1 MENQYLDS
9 NIDRE
14 VTQFSAY
21 GGFWRRFVAVLIDG
35 LLLGVVNSIL
45 QSISGV
51 GSKIKD
57 IIGDDP
63 SDLDISAIMSVA
75 GPMWALGFAIQL
87 CYYAYF
93 ESSAQQAT
101 LGKQAM
107 GLIVTDLNGNRI
119 SFGTAA
125 VRFLS
130 KILSGLIMGIGFLMQ
145 PFTARKQAL
154 HDMIAGTLVY
164 KK

>member
-21 GGFWRRFVAVLIDG
+21 GSFLRRFAAVVIDSI
-35 LLLGVVNSIL
+35 LLGIVNTIL

-51 GSKIKD
+51 GSRMQEVIA
-57 IIGDDP
+57 DDP
-63 SDLDISAIMSVA
+63 ADISGILSVA
-75 GPMWALGFAIQL
+75 GPIWGLGFAIQL
-87 CYYAYF
+87 VYYAYF
-93 ESSAQQAT
+93 ESSERQAT

-107 GLIVTDLNGNRI
+107 GLVVTDLNGNRI

-130 KILSGLIMGIGFLMQ
+130 KILSGIIIGIGYFMQ
-145 PFTARKQAL
+145 PFTERKQAL

>member
-14 VTQFSAY
+14 VTQYSAY
-21 GGFWRRFVAVLIDG
+21 GSFLRRFAAALIDG
-35 LLLGVVNSIL
+35 ILLAVVNSIL
-45 QSISGV
+45 QSITGV
-51 GSKIKD
+51 APRLKEVMA
-57 IIGDDP
+57 DDP
-63 SDLDISAIMSVA
+63 TDYSGMMSVA
-75 GPMWALGFAIQL
+75 GPIWAFGFAVQL
-87 CYYAYF
+87 VYYAYF
-93 ESSAQQAT
+93 ESSERQAT

-107 GLIVTDLNGNRI
+107 GLVVTDLNGNRI

-130 KILSGLIMGIGFLMQ
+130 KILSGLILGIGYFMQ